1 MKLLGC
7 LVIGKDGGDKST
19 VDGVMFEIK
28 SLFTIGVLRFHPGTR
43 EAFHS
48 HAFNCWSIVLKGGL
62 REEFLDENRGVR
74 WHREGDT
81 VTTYRTDV
89 HQVKAVETTYVL
101 TIRGPW
107 AKTWKDVVP
116 CLGYGASYFVDT
128 LTHGRKLLDSVWCSD
143 RQTAAEVA
151 ARP

>member
-1 MKLLGC
+1 MKFGPI
-7 LVIGKDGGDKST
+7 VIGKDGGKDST

-28 SLFTIGVLRFHPGTR
+28 SLFTIGVLRFAPGTR

-62 REEFLDENRGVR
+62 REEFLDPRRNVR

-89 HQVKAVETTYVL
+89 HQVKAVEETFVL
-101 TIRGPW
+101 TFRGPW
-107 AKTWKDVVP
+107 ADTWRDVVETFK
-116 CLGYGASYFVDT
+116 GSNTYFVDT
-128 LTHGRKLLDSVWCSD
+128 LTHGRKLLDSAWCGD
-143 RQTAAEVA
+143 RATAAEVA